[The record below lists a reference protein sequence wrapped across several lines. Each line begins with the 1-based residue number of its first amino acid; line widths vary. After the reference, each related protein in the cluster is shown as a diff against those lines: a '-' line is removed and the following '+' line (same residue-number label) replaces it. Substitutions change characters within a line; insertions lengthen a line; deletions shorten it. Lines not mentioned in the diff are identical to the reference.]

1 MEKPLDLT
9 RKAFISGQKIA
20 TSEKKIT
27 LNSDLPQRCH
37 FSLTTEDLEILENL
51 LDRLV
56 KLGKRSKTKTSI
68 IRMALRALEEKSDA
82 DFLDL
87 NEKF

>member
-9 RKAFISGQKIA
+9 RKAFISGQNI
-20 TSEKKIT
+20 TTNEKKIN
-27 LNSDLPQRCH
+27 LNSDLLQRCT
-37 FSLTTEDLEILENL
+37 FSLTKEDLEILEGL

-68 IRMALRALEEKSDA
+68 IRMSLRALEEKSDT